1 MQKIIN
7 IPTEYRRLFDDDW
20 REAAVHGGRYSLKS
34 HTVARFLLIRAREMK
49 TRVACF
55 REFQS
60 SIAESSH
67 QLLCELINEYELND
81 FEITN
86 NSIINKINGSDF
98 LFKGLWNNEQSIKS
112 IEGID
117 IAWVEEAQTVSKS
130 SLEVLTPTVRKPNS
144 KIIYTY
150 NRLLEED
157 PIHHRLVLEGRPNT
171 LIINCNYDIAIK
183 YGMIPDV
190 ILTEI
195 EDDKRNRP
203 GLYRHKWL
211 GEPHV
216 SGRKIYKDWAII
228 DEIPHEARLERYGLD
243 FGYSCVS
250 GETMIST
257 NKGDRRIDKI
267 REGDYVLT
275 RKGYKKVLSADKK
288 GIREVHSVDFGL
300 DKRIII
306 TGDHRVFTKDEW
318 KEVNN
323 LSNQE
328 TICVLKQNLEEEHT
342 KDTLKGNT
350 QTIFTGKEK
359 RTEDLNKEFCTGIFT
374 KNNMEKSRMD
384 FVFTILIKIHSI
396 TIQKIL
402 SLFQAVNMARYISR
416 TIWGELTKKEC
427 KRYGQ
432 EFVSQK
438 KTGKKGEGSQSKPL
452 KERLKSVLSVAK
464 KLNQQTHI
472 KNSVEQYVEKRQTQ
486 ETASENIFVN
496 NVERNSQHRHTIKEI
511 PVLKNVQISSQLL
524 KEKVE
529 VFDLTIE
536 DEHEFFANGVLIHNC
551 DPTVIVAMYYY
562 NGGFIFDE
570 ICHQKGLSN
579 KQIADII
586 IGQETNKLVIADSAE
601 PKSIDEIKSY
611 GVLMLGVKKGK
622 DSVKQ
627 GIQLVQDQ
635 PISVTKRSINTIK
648 CYRNYLWKADK
659 EGKILNEPEHQ
670 FSDPMDAI
678 RYSFDGYRIKNLIT
692 KVVDDFKPRKSKT
705 TGYSLRAA

>member
-243 FGYSCVS
+243 FGYS
-250 GETMIST
+250 
-257 NKGDRRIDKI
+257 N
-267 REGDYVLT
+267 
-275 RKGYKKVLSADKK
+275 
-288 GIREVHSVDFGL
+288 
-300 DKRIII
+300 
-306 TGDHRVFTKDEW
+306 
-318 KEVNN
+318 
-323 LSNQE
+323 
-328 TICVLKQNLEEEHT
+328 
-342 KDTLKGNT
+342 
-350 QTIFTGKEK
+350 
-359 RTEDLNKEFCTGIFT
+359 
-374 KNNMEKSRMD
+374 
-384 FVFTILIKIHSI
+384 
-396 TIQKIL
+396 
-402 SLFQAVNMARYISR
+402 
-416 TIWGELTKKEC
+416 
-427 KRYGQ
+427 
-432 EFVSQK
+432 
-438 KTGKKGEGSQSKPL
+438 
-452 KERLKSVLSVAK
+452 
-464 KLNQQTHI
+464 
-472 KNSVEQYVEKRQTQ
+472 
-486 ETASENIFVN
+486 
-496 NVERNSQHRHTIKEI
+496 
-511 PVLKNVQISSQLL
+511 
-524 KEKVE
+524 
-529 VFDLTIE
+529 
-536 DEHEFFANGVLIHNC
+536 